1 MASTPRCVSRLER
14 ELPQRICECVFIRE
28 VCLGSRSSHHL
39 NRSVHEAVV
48 AIELFPKDQWTN
60 RVMKS

>member
-1 MASTPRCVSRLER
+1 MNVSSLER
-14 ELPQRICECVFIRE
+14 FVLVQG
-28 VCLGSRSSHHL
+28 LHHL

-60 RVMKS
+60 PSDSVMTS